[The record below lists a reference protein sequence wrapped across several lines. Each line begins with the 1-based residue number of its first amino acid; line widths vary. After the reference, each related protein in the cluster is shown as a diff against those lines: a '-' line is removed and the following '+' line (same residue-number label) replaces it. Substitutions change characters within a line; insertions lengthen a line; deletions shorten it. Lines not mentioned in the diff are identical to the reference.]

1 MSSLIEIAQQF
12 YIGEINDKILYTE
25 LVSGISIKRKV
36 LEMII
41 ASLTAAAI
49 SFSFGKILQQFFNI
63 EI

>member
-1 MSSLIEIAQQF
+1 MDSLIKIAQEF

-25 LVSGISIKRKV
+25 LVSGIPIKKKV

-41 ASLTAAAI
+41 ASLSAAAI
-49 SFSFGKILQQFFNI
+49 SFSFGKILQHFFNV